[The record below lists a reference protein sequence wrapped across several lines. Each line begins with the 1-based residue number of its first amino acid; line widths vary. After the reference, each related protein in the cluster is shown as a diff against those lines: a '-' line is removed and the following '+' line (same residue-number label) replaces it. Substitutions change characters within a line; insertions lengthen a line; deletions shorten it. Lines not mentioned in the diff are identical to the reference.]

1 MPRQLPGTSRS
12 ARNHLVEHALR
23 TNADVTP
30 VEGQAA
36 EVLREHGGV
45 AALLRY

>member
-1 MPRQLPGTSRS
+1 M
-12 ARNHLVEHALR
+12 VEQALR
-23 TNADVTP
+23 TSASVTP
-30 VEGQAA
+30 VEGEAA